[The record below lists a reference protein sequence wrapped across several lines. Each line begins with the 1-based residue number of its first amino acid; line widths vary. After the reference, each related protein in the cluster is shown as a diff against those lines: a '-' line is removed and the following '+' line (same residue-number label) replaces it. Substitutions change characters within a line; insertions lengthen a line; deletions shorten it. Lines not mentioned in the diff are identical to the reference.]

1 MRRATPWAAAGLTVV
16 LVAMFPANVYAAL
29 AGSRTTRLEALLPRT
44 LIQLVFLTAT
54 GAVWRS
60 YASDQRSVGQ
70 GILST

>member
-1 MRRATPWAAAGLTVV
+1 
-16 LVAMFPANVYAAL
+16 MFPANVYAAL